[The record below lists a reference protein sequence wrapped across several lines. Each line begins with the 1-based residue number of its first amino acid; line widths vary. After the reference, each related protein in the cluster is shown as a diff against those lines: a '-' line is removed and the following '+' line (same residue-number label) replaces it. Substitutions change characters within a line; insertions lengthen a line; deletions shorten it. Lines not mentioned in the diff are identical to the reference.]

1 MGRLDE
7 GARMTI
13 RTLVARGA
21 TRSEIARLLGVTEGT
36 VRYQVR
42 RMASGA
48 TDGRSRQR
56 LAAEAV
62 AEAIE
67 HWHSLQDGGGVNLA
81 ALHDWLRRE
90 HGYRGSLRSVQ
101 RYWRRAYPAPVI
113 RARRRVEMP
122 PGAQAQVD
130 WAHFPGVIVAGE
142 SVDLLAMH
150 MVLSWSRAE
159 AVVWSRGK
167 DALSWLACHTACL
180 ARLGGVPATL
190 RVDNEK
196 TAVSRGAG
204 AWGTINPIYRRYA
217 ALMRFHVDACA
228 PRQPRAKGK
237 VERRVRD
244 HRGALAPYGRDFAD
258 LAELQA
264 WTDGRVT
271 VRAAERRCPATGTS
285 VAEAWARERPLLTPL
300 PETAPEPFD
309 VVVTRPVGR
318 DGLVAFEGRHYS
330 VPIHLVG
337 DTVEVRGSA
346 GAVQV
351 LKACRVVARHPRG
364 TERRLLIDQR
374 HYDGPDTAR
383 VIAPPPLGRMGARM
397 QELAVAPV
405 ARRSLDLSAALA
417 AVAR

>member
-36 VRYQVR
+36 VRYQVK

-48 TDGRSRQR
+48 ADGRSRQKF
-56 LAAEAV
+56 AAEVV
-62 AEAIE
+62 AGAIE
-67 HWHSLQDGGGVNLA
+67 HWRSRQDGGGVNLA

-90 HGYRGSLRSVQ
+90 HGYGGSLRSVQ
-101 RYWRRAYPAPVI
+101 RYWRRAYPAPAM
-113 RARRRVEMP
+113 RARRRVETP
-122 PGAQAQVD
+122 PGGQAQVD

-142 SVDLLAMH
+142 SVDLLALH

-159 AVVWSRGK
+159 AIVWSRGK

-196 TAVSRGAG
+196 AAVSRGAG
-204 AWGTINPIYRRYA
+204 AWGTVNPAYRRYA

-244 HRGALAPYGRDFAD
+244 HRAAIGPYGRDFAD
-258 LAELQA
+258 LAALQA
-264 WTDGRVT
+264 WTDGRVAA
-271 VRAAERRCPATGTS
+271 RAAERRCPATGTS

-309 VVVTRPVGR
+309 LVVTRTVGR

-330 VPIHLVG
+330 VPFQLAG
-337 DTVEVRGSA
+337 DTVEVRGIA

-351 LKACRVVARHPRG
+351 LKACQVVARHPRG
-364 TERRLLIDQR
+364 TERRLLIDPR

-383 VIAPPPLGRMGARM
+383 VIAPPPLGRMGARL
-397 QELAVAPV
+397 QELAAAPV
-405 ARRSLDLSAALA
+405 ARRSLDLYAALA
-417 AVAR
+417 EVAR